1 MRGTNMIGLT
11 NATKEQARR
20 AVWRIRFAC
29 GCGGR
34 VNKRGVVDTAL
45 CARHRMCKVIE
56 ARIRATE
63 GA

>member
-1 MRGTNMIGLT
+1 MIGLAS
-11 NATKEQARR
+11 ATKEQARR

-56 ARIRATE
+56 ARIRAT
-63 GA
+63 GAA

>member
-1 MRGTNMIGLT
+1 MLSLAS
-11 NATKEQARR
+11 ATKEQARR
-20 AVWRIRFAC
+20 AVWRIKFAC

-45 CARHRMCKVIE
+45 CVRHRMAKVIE

-63 GA
+63 AA